1 MFENLFDFGFN
12 RTNKQA
18 FGFWLAWSLLA
29 VLGGIFVVLLLP
41 SSGGTFDQGFEKG
54 YVMGSI
60 VAVFYCPFIAFL
72 VLGAKNRLNE
82 LRYIVICLL
91 SIIIALFLGGFFG
104 LIPAAYLTTL
114 KKNNSAK

>member
-1 MFENLFDFGFN
+1 MFENIFDFGFN

-18 FGFWLAWSLLA
+18 FGFWLAWSLVA
-29 VLGGIFVVLLLP
+29 VLGGMFITFLLP
-41 SSGGTFDQGFEKG
+41 SSGGTFDEGFEEG
-54 YVMGSI
+54 YVMGAI
-60 VAVFYCPFIAFL
+60 VAVFYCPLIAFL

-91 SIIIALFLGGFFG
+91 SIIISLFLGGFFG

-114 KKNNSAK
+114 EKN